1 MCLRV
6 GARLMIKQAMTMVAW
21 AAFVAA
27 PAVVS
32 AQSATPATTAPS
44 AALAAPGTCDC
55 PVGDPRGELKN
66 LAAFAPLGLLG
77 ALAAAGGVPSIFA
90 ARTDDV
96 APPQNVA
103 NNTASNTDAARS
115 TTDAENA
122 ATERARNAS
131 NNPANSATYN
141 ANPGAA
147 PSLNRGRVPDPVSP
161 DSLRA
166 GLRAPNTGT
175 PLPSVFLLGTGLIAI
190 GCVTVLRARS

>member
-1 MCLRV
+1 
-6 GARLMIKQAMTMVAW
+6 MIKRTMTMVAW
-21 AAFVAA
+21 AALSAA
-27 PAVVS
+27 PAVVA
-32 AQSATPATTAPS
+32 AQSAAPAATVPL

-90 ARTDDV
+90 ARTDDQ
-96 APPQNVA
+96 APPPNVA
-103 NNTASNTDAARS
+103 TNTTSNTDAARS
-115 TTDAENA
+115 ATDAENA
-122 ATERARNAS
+122 ATERARNS
-131 NNPANSATYN
+131 STTNNNPANSATDNPN
-141 ANPGAA
+141 AGVA

-190 GCVTVLRARS
+190 GCVTVLRTRS